1 MRRTLVIGGTLFI
14 GKALVRRLLERGDD
28 VTILHR
34 GAENP
39 FAGQTREIRCDRND
53 SEAVSSALAGEDF
66 EVVFDNVYDW
76 ARGTTASQ
84 VEAAARACGDGL
96 ERYVFMS
103 SIAAYGTGLDH
114 TEDDPL
120 APPDDPDSY
129 CRNKADTE
137 RMLLGSPD
145 IPAVTLRPP
154 YIYGPENPFER
165 EQFFWDR
172 LTAGRPIIVP
182 GDGSRLMQFVL
193 VDDLVDAALPA
204 SENGSG
210 AYNIANPT
218 AVTQSEVVRALAAA
232 AGVEA
237 RMELVSRER
246 LEALGGGQLEPPYYF
261 GQYFDMPPIS
271 QVISKARREL
281 GFEPTPFGEGLR
293 RTFEW
298 YQSSERAAPDFS
310 FDDRVL
316 GGIIGTN

>member
-39 FAGQTREIRCDRND
+39 FADQTREIRCDRND
-53 SEAVSSALAGEDF
+53 VEATTGAVRQENF

-76 ARGTTASQ
+76 ARGTTGPQ
-84 VEAAARACGDGL
+84 VEAAARACGDCL
-96 ERYVFMS
+96 EKYVFMS

-114 TEDDPL
+114 TEDDEL

-137 RMLLGSPD
+137 RLLLGSAD

-172 LTAGRPIIVP
+172 LTADRPIIVP
-182 GDGSRLMQFVL
+182 DDGSRLMQFV
-193 VDDLVDAALPA
+193 VVGDLVEAALIA
-204 SENGSG
+204 SEKGLG
-210 AYNIANPT
+210 AYNVSEPA
-218 AVTQSEVVRALAAA
+218 AVTQTQVVKALAAA
-232 AGVEA
+232 AGVGPRIEYVA
-237 RMELVSRER
+237 RER
-246 LEALGGGQLEPPYYF
+246 LESLGGGQFEPPFYF
-261 GQYFDMPPIS
+261 GQSFDMPPIS
-271 QVISKARREL
+271 QDISKARREL
-281 GFEPTPFGEGLR
+281 GFEPTPFDDGLR

-298 YQSSERAAPDFS
+298 YQSCKRPGPDFS

-316 GGIIGTN
+316 GGG

>member
-14 GKALVRRLLERGDD
+14 GRALVRRLLERGDD

-34 GAENP
+34 GADNP
-39 FAGQTREIRCDRND
+39 FAGQTREVRCDRND
-53 SEAVSSALAGEDF
+53 VEAITSAVRGGDF

-76 ARGTTASQ
+76 ARGTTAAQ
-84 VEAAARACGDGL
+84 VEAAARACGDSL
-96 ERYVFMS
+96 QRYVFMS
-103 SIAAYGTGLDH
+103 SLAAYGTGLDH
-114 TEDDPL
+114 AEDDPL
-120 APPDDPDSY
+120 APADDPDPY

-137 RMLLGSPD
+137 RMLLGSAD

-154 YIYGPENPFER
+154 YIYGAENPFER

-172 LTAGRPIIVP
+172 LTANRPIIVP

-193 VDDLVDAALPA
+193 VDDLVEAALQA
-204 SENGSG
+204 SETGSG

-218 AVTQSEVVRALAAA
+218 AVTQSEVVEALAVA
-232 AGVEA
+232 AGVQATIEFVP
-237 RMELVSRER
+237 RNR
-246 LEALGGGQLEPPYYF
+246 LEALGGGQFEPPFYF

-271 QVISKARREL
+271 QDISKARREL
-281 GFEPTPFGEGLR
+281 GFAPTSFDEGLR

-298 YQSSERAAPDFS
+298 YKSTERPAPDFS

-316 GGIIGTN
+316 AGG